1 MRLTLSS
8 VRRFGAGGFYEE
20 FWIEDITT
28 TTSPRKGK
36 IEKLKIC
43 FFVLLPKIVLFC
55 FDTRQKGGRREL
67 RSQEKRKKF
76 LIAGAAV
83 ASRRSEV

>member
-1 MRLTLSS
+1 MSS
-8 VRRFGAGGFYEE
+8 VRLRRFGAGGLYEE

-55 FDTRQKGGRREL
+55 FDTRQKVGRRESG